1 MMTSRIKAR
10 ILAESQHLM
19 IDPDQ
24 LENLPGYPRMRG
36 GFGTVKVVRFNGN
49 LMALKNLHIDG
60 NDDERIRF
68 AIVRR
73 HIQLRRSSRAVLSL
87 PFNAEI
93 CTRADSLG
101 AA

>member
-1 MMTSRIKAR
+1 MTFRIQAR

-19 IDPDQ
+19 INPDQ
-24 LENLPGYPRMRG
+24 LQHLPKYRQMRG
-36 GFGTVKVVRFNGN
+36 GFGTVQVVRFNGN

-68 AIVRR
+68 ATVCR

-101 AA
+101 VA